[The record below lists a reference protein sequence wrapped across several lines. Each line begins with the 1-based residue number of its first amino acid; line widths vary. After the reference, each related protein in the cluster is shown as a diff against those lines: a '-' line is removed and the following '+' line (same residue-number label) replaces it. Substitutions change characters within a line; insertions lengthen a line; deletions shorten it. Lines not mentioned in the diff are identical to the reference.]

1 MFDTDDTLVR
11 ASDGR
16 LMMPIIRLARWAKRL
31 GYVVVIMTARRATRE
46 TIRYTEEQLD
56 EIDVPYDRLLFVPA
70 AEKSIAKQRLGYTF
84 VLSVGDQWTDLGS
97 SRHFLNTQT
106 TFPMIRTDGTSEY
119 RHRLVRGARLQLVI
133 CRFHAL
139 ASATLKNPS

>member
-1 MFDTDDTLVR
+1 MPREANLDDLAWRGTGFLGGATPGPLSAVMFDIDDTLVR

-31 GYVVVIMTARRATRE
+31 GYIVVIITARRATRE

-97 SRHFLNTQT
+97 SRHFLNTQSYV
-106 TFPMIRTDGTSEY
+106 F
-119 RHRLVRGARLQLVI
+119 Q
-133 CRFHAL
+133 
-139 ASATLKNPS
+139 

>member
-1 MFDTDDTLVR
+1 MPREANLDDLAWRGTGFLGGATPGPLSAVMFDIDDTLVR

-16 LMMPIIRLARWAKRL
+16 LMMPIIVSPDGRAF
-31 GYVVVIMTARRATRE
+31 GYVVVIITARRATRE

-97 SRHFLNTQT
+97 SRHFLNTQSYV
-106 TFPMIRTDGTSEY
+106 F
-119 RHRLVRGARLQLVI
+119 Q
-133 CRFHAL
+133 
-139 ASATLKNPS
+139 

>member
-1 MFDTDDTLVR
+1 MFDIDDTLVR

-70 AEKSIAKQRLGYTF
+70 AEKSIETAARL
-84 VLSVGDQWTDLGS
+84 
-97 SRHFLNTQT
+97 H
-106 TFPMIRTDGTSEY
+106 I
-119 RHRLVRGARLQLVI
+119 RLVRG
-133 CRFHAL
+133 
-139 ASATLKNPS
+139 

>member
-1 MFDTDDTLVR
+1 MPREANLDDLAWRGTGFLGATPGPLSAVMFDIDDTLVR

-16 LMMPIIRLARWAKRL
+16 LMMPIIRLARWAKRS
-31 GYVVVIMTARRATRE
+31 GYIVVIITARRATRE

-56 EIDVPYDRLLFVPA
+56 EIDVPYDHLLFVPA

-97 SRHFLNTQT
+97 SRHFLNTQSYV
-106 TFPMIRTDGTSEY
+106 F
-119 RHRLVRGARLQLVI
+119 Q
-133 CRFHAL
+133 
-139 ASATLKNPS
+139 